1 MKIAEFY
8 PREIFTNRT
17 VFVTGGGSGI
27 NLGIAKSYATVGA
40 KIAICGRTEET
51 LDHAKSELE
60 ALGAKTHAVVADVR
74 DFDVLQ
80 DACDQIQ
87 VSLGPITDLVCG
99 AAGNFLCPA
108 NEMSANAFR
117 TVVDID
123 LIGTFNATRAAFEQ
137 LKQTKGCVL
146 MVSAGQA
153 YMPYTHQ
160 AHAGAAKAGIENLA
174 KNLALEWGPFGIRVN
189 TVVPGPIE
197 GTEGVKRLADE
208 KQKNMMLQSIPLRRL
223 GLPEDIGQVAVFL
236 SSPMAAYITGSQII
250 CDGGM
255 NLSGSALFNMGVH
268 QAQAARVAQAAQ
280 SEKDKQDKN

>member
-1 MKIAEFY
+1 MNISEYFPRAAFAEH
-8 PREIFTNRT
+8 T

-27 NLGIAKSYATVGA
+27 NLGIAKSFAAVGA
-40 KIAICGRTEET
+40 KVAICGRTEEK

-60 ALGAKTHAVVADVR
+60 QLGVKTHAVVADVR
-74 DFDVLQ
+74 DYDAMQ
-80 DACDQIQ
+80 DACDEIQ
-87 VSLGPITDLVCG
+87 VALGPITDLVCG

-123 LIGTFNATRAAFEQ
+123 LIGTFNATRAAYEQ
-137 LKQTKGCVL
+137 LKETKGCVL

-153 YMPYTHQ
+153 YMPYSHQ

-174 KNLALEWGPFGIRVN
+174 KNLALEWGQYGVRVN

-197 GTEGVKRLADE
+197 GTEGVKRLTNE
-208 KQKNMMLQSIPLRRL
+208 KQKQMLLQSIPLKRL
-223 GLPEDIGQVAVFL
+223 GLAEEIGQVAVFL
-236 SSPMAAYITGSQII
+236 ASPLAAYITGSQIV

-255 NLSGSALFNMGVH
+255 NLAGSALFNMSAS
-268 QAQAARVAQAAQ
+268 QTLLN
-280 SEKDKQDKN
+280 K

>member
-1 MKIAEFY
+1 MNIADYF
-8 PREIFTNRT
+8 PRDIFQKRT
-17 VFVTGGGSGI
+17 VFITGGGSGI
-27 NLGIAKSYATVGA
+27 NLGIAKSYAKVGA
-40 KIAICGRTEET
+40 NIAICGRTEEK

-74 DFDVLQ
+74 DFDALQ
-80 DACDQIQ
+80 DACDQIE

-123 LIGTFNATRAAFEQ
+123 LMGSFNATRAAFEQ
-137 LKQTKGCVL
+137 LKESKGCVL

-153 YMPYTHQ
+153 YMPYSHQ
-160 AHAGAAKAGIENLA
+160 VHAGAAKAGVENLA
-174 KNLALEWGPFGIRVN
+174 KNLALEWGQYGIRVN

-197 GTEGVKRLADE
+197 GTEGVKRLTDE
-208 KQKNMMLQSIPLRRL
+208 KQKHMLLQSIPLKRL
-223 GLPEDIGQVAVFL
+223 GLPEEIGQVAVFL
-236 SSPMAAYITGSQII
+236 SSPMAAYITGSQVV

-255 NLSGSALFNMGVH
+255 NLSGSALFNMGL
-268 QAQAARVAQAAQ
+268 AEKNNQAA
-280 SEKDKQDKN
+280 KNK

>member
-1 MKIAEFY
+1 MNISKYF
-8 PREIFTNRT
+8 PREVFADRT
-17 VFVTGGGSGI
+17 VFITGGGSGI
-27 NLGIAKSYATVGA
+27 NLGIAKSFAAVGA
-40 KIAICGRTEET
+40 NVAICGRTEEK

-74 DFDVLQ
+74 DYDAMQ
-80 DACDQIQ
+80 DACDEIQ
-87 VSLGPITDLVCG
+87 AALGTISDLVCG

-123 LIGTFNATRAAFEQ
+123 LNGTFNATRAAFEQ
-137 LKQTKGCVL
+137 LKETQGCVL

-153 YMPYTHQ
+153 YMPYSHQ
-160 AHAGAAKAGIENLA
+160 AHAGAAKAGVENLS
-174 KNLALEWGPFGIRVN
+174 KNLALEWGQYGIRVN

-197 GTEGVKRLADE
+197 GTEGVKRLTDE
-208 KQKNMMLQSIPLRRL
+208 KQKHMLLQSIPLKRL

-236 SSPMAAYITGSQII
+236 SSPLAAYITGSQVI

-255 NLSGSALFNMGVH
+255 NLSGSALFNMGVN
-268 QAQAARVAQAAQ
+268 QAQ
-280 SEKDKQDKN
+280 KK

>member
-1 MKIAEFY
+1 MKISEYF
-8 PREIFTNRT
+8 PRSAFEQRT

-27 NLGIAKSYATVGA
+27 NLGIAKSYAAVGA
-40 KIAICGRTEET
+40 KVAICGRTEEK

-60 ALGAKTHAVVADVR
+60 ALGVKTHAVVADVR
-74 DFDVLQ
+74 DYDAMQ

-87 VSLGPITDLVCG
+87 VALGPITDLVCG

-108 NEMSANAFR
+108 EEMSANAFR

-137 LKQTKGCVL
+137 LKETKGCVL

-208 KQKNMMLQSIPLRRL
+208 KQKHMMLQSIPLRRL
-223 GLPEDIGQVAVFL
+223 GLPEEVGQVAVFL
-236 SSPMAAYITGSQII
+236 SSPMANYITGSQIV

-268 QAQAARVAQAAQ
+268 QAQAARMAQ
-280 SEKDKQDKN
+280 SAREKQDKDK

>member
-1 MKIAEFY
+1 MKISEYF
-8 PREIFTNRT
+8 PSEVFKDRT

-27 NLGIAKSYATVGA
+27 NLGIAKSYAAVGA
-40 KIAICGRTEET
+40 KVAICGRTEER
-51 LDHAKSELE
+51 LDQAKGELE
-60 ALGAKTHAVVADVR
+60 ALGAKIHAVVADVR
-74 DFDVLQ
+74 DYEALQ
-80 DACDQIQ
+80 DACDEIH
-87 VSLGPITDLVCG
+87 VALGPISDLVCG

-137 LKQTKGCVL
+137 LKETQGCVL

-153 YMPYTHQ
+153 YMPYSHQ

-174 KNLALEWGPFGIRVN
+174 KNLALEWGQYGIRVN

-197 GTEGVKRLADE
+197 GTEGVKRLTDE
-208 KQKNMMLQSIPLRRL
+208 KQKHMLLQSIPLKRL
-223 GLPEDIGQVAVFL
+223 GLPKEIGQVAVFL
-236 SSPMAAYITGSQII
+236 SSPMAAYITGSQIV

-255 NLSGSALFNMGVH
+255 NLSGSALFNMGVN
-268 QAQAARVAQAAQ
+268 QAQ
-280 SEKDKQDKN
+280 KNK